1 MATHAESSGHPS
13 PWVSPVVVDALLGC
27 LVAMAVGVAVV
38 TSQLP
43 AMTASWPA
51 YVFAFGFGVVLL
63 WRRRY
68 PVLVLLLTSLAICAY
83 YTLNYPPIGLA
94 LPIAAAL
101 ISVAEAGRLRTGIV
115 VGAVLVVLA
124 VYFQLVAGRDTA
136 QLLGY
141 EVPPVAALMGAAVAL
156 GDSIRSRRQL
166 RAVQS
171 ERERQAR
178 LELEHEADDQR
189 AAERLA
195 LARDLHDTLG
205 HHLAVVL
212 LHASVAAE
220 SLPQRTADAE
230 RALQEVRRFG
240 RDAMTQLRTTVTRL
254 RCLDTDTDPAAAFDR
269 LRELLERA
277 RRGGLEVSS
286 SIQTDAVPE
295 PVGTAAY
302 LIAQEAVTNV
312 IRHAAATTVRLEVST
327 TERRL
332 LVSIEDNGRGLA
344 RTEADPPVGYGLRGM
359 RERAEGLDGCLTVT
373 GCGPGLGTRV
383 LAELPLPA
391 AASGSGAT

>member
-1 MATHAESSGHPS
+1 MATRAESSVHGP
-13 PWVSPVVVDALLGC
+13 PQVPPLVVDAVLGY

-38 TSQLP
+38 TSQRP
-43 AMTASWPA
+43 AMSASWPA
-51 YVFAFGFGVVLL
+51 YAFALGFGVVLL

-68 PVLVLLLTSLAICAY
+68 PALVLLLTSLAICAY

-101 ISVAEAGRLRTGIV
+101 FSVAEAGRLRTGIV
-115 VGAVLVVLA
+115 VGAVLMALA

-141 EVPPVAALMGAAVAL
+141 EVPPVAALIGAALAL
-156 GDSIRSRRQL
+156 GDSTRSRRRL
-166 RAVQS
+166 RTLQGQ
-171 ERERQAR
+171 RERQAR
-178 LELEHEADDQR
+178 LELEHQAADQR

-205 HHLAVVL
+205 HHLSVVL
-212 LHASVAAE
+212 LHAAVAAE

-254 RCLDTDTDPAAAFDR
+254 RCLDIATDPAAALDP
-269 LRELLERA
+269 LLELVERA
-277 RRGGLEVSS
+277 RRSGLQVSS
-286 SIQTDAVPE
+286 RIQVDAVPE
-295 PVGTAAY
+295 PAGTAAY

-312 IRHAAATTVRLEVST
+312 IRHAAATTVRLEVLK

-332 LVSIEDNGRGLA
+332 LLSVEDNGCGIGQS
-344 RTEADPPVGYGLRGM
+344 EADAPACYGLRGM
-359 RERAEGLDGCLTVT
+359 RERAEGLGGCLTVT
-373 GCGPGLGTRV
+373 GRGPGLGTRV

-391 AASGSGAT
+391 ASGSEVA

>member
-1 MATHAESSGHPS
+1 MATPAESSVHGP
-13 PWVSPVVVDALLGC
+13 PRLPPLVVDAVLGY

-38 TSQLP
+38 TSQRP
-43 AMTASWPA
+43 AMSASWPA
-51 YVFAFGFGVVLL
+51 YAFALGFGVVLL

-68 PVLVLLLTSLAICAY
+68 PALVLLLTSLAICAY

-101 ISVAEAGRLRTGIV
+101 FSVAEAGRLRTGIV
-115 VGAVLVVLA
+115 VGAVLMALA

-141 EVPPVAALMGAAVAL
+141 EVPPVAALIGAALAL
-156 GDSIRSRRQL
+156 GDSTRSRRRL
-166 RAVQS
+166 RTLRGQ
-171 ERERQAR
+171 RERQAR
-178 LELEHEADDQR
+178 LELEHQAADQR

-205 HHLAVVL
+205 HHLSVVL
-212 LHASVAAE
+212 LHAAVAAE

-254 RCLDTDTDPAAAFDR
+254 RCLDIATDPAAALDP
-269 LRELLERA
+269 LLELVERA
-277 RRGGLEVSS
+277 RRSGLQVSS
-286 SIQTDAVPE
+286 RIQVDAVPE
-295 PVGTAAY
+295 PAGTAAY

-312 IRHAAATTVRLEVST
+312 IRHAAATTVRLEVLK

-332 LVSIEDNGRGLA
+332 LLSVEDNGCGIGQSG
-344 RTEADPPVGYGLRGM
+344 ADAPACYGLRGM
-359 RERAEGLDGCLTVT
+359 RERAEGLGGCLTVT
-373 GCGPGLGTRV
+373 GRGPGLGTRV

-391 AASGSGAT
+391 ASGSEVA